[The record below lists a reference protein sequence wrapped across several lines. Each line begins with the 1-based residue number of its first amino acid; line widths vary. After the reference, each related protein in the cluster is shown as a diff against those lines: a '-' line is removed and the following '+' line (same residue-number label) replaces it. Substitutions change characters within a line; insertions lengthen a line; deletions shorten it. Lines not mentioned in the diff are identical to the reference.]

1 MTKKKYLERNNNQ
14 GKKYKK
20 KIDRQSVLCDD
31 PQTTKKYEDICKG
44 YGDYFEDVKDEC
56 KDKNGKSDGN
66 RCKFDHIS

>member
-1 MTKKKYLERNNNQ
+1 M
-14 GKKYKK
+14 
-20 KIDRQSVLCDD
+20 CDD

-66 RCKFDHIS
+66 RCKFDHISW